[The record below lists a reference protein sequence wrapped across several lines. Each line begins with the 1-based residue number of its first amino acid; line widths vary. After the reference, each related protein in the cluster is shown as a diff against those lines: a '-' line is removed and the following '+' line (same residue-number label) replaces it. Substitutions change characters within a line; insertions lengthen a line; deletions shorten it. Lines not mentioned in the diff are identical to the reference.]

1 MTRPGPE
8 PWVDPVR
15 AQIAELTAT
24 APMGPACVAAAL
36 ALLDVVADMDL
47 PRPDVVITGPASGL
61 LLAWR
66 HELRHLEVDFE
77 PDGTAIYHRWRAQ
90 WTRAVDPDGV
100 ETWAWRKVEEAV
112 GPLSAADPAGARAAA
127 GWLLGD

>member
-8 PWVDPVR
+8 PWVDPVQ
-15 AQIAELTAT
+15 AQIAELSAT
-24 APMGPACVAAAL
+24 SPMGPAVVQAAT
-36 ALLDVVADMDL
+36 ALLDVVADLAL
-47 PRPDVVITGPASGL
+47 PDPDVVATGPASGL

-66 HELRHLEVDFE
+66 QGLRHLEVDFD

-112 GPLSAADPAGARAAA
+112 GPLSAADPAGAREAA
-127 GWLLGD
+127 GWLLG